1 MSTQR
6 KWCILFRKQPRDFTD
21 PFKKISGS
29 SRNPHNRRTTSLSDM
44 KLGKGLL
51 YLDPDPE
58 LRALGGGGASIS
70 GGNPSLQP
78 PSI

>member
-6 KWCILFRKQPRDFTD
+6 KRSILFRKQPGNFTD

-29 SRNPHNRRTTSLSDM
+29 SRNPHNRRTTPLSDI
-44 KLGKGLL
+44 L

-58 LRALGGGGASIS
+58 LRALRGGGASIS